1 MTKQLKTDFK
11 IFQDGIPTTVSYTE
25 IVDYYQKNGQST
37 NDIDPS
43 QYPMVVEFTFGD
55 IFIQSTHA
63 LKGKNEVFRYVYLGQ
78 INYDEAGNVLPSSL
92 ERGAV
97 IFSELSKNASNGY
110 SVLSSNPVAFASTS
124 SFLSVDRAIQNLFD
138 SDNIDH
144 EFEIRD
150 NKLNVISGNGQ
161 EGIMSNGF
169 GSFYPENW
177 DIKAMSLDNSTELSD
192 SIGRLYTA
200 AFGRTAEEEGLNYW
214 VEAAADNLISYEDI
228 AYTFTISDEFIT
240 RFGPNVSNQIFIS
253 NLYKNVLGRSP
264 DEQGLTFWENA
275 FNTNQINQTSMLIE
289 FANSAENI
297 TISGQNG

>member
-11 IFQDGIPTTVSYTE
+11 TFQDGVPITVNYTE
-25 IVDYYQKNGQST
+25 MVDYYQKNGQST
-37 NDIDPS
+37 SDIDPS
-43 QYPMVVEFTFGD
+43 QYPMAIEFIFGD
-55 IFIQSTHA
+55 NFIQSTHA

-78 INYDEAGNVLPSSL
+78 INYDQVGNILPSSL

-97 IFSELSKNASNGY
+97 IFSEPSENTSYGY
-110 SVLSSNPVAFASTS
+110 SVLSKNPIGFANTP
-124 SFLSVDRAIQNLFD
+124 SFLSIDFAIQNLFD

-144 EFEIRD
+144 EFEIR
-150 NKLNVISGNGQ
+150 NNSVNAISGDGW

-177 DIKAMSLDNSTELSD
+177 DVIALSLDNSPELSD

-200 AFGRTAEEEGLNYW
+200 AFGRKAEEEGLNYW

-228 AYTFTISDEFIT
+228 AYTFTISDEFIA

-253 NLYKNVLGRSP
+253 NLYTNVLGRLP
-264 DEQGLTFWENA
+264 DEQGLAFWEDA
-275 FNTNQINQTSMLIE
+275 FNANLINQTSMLIE

-297 TISGQNG
+297 NISGQNG

>member
-11 IFQDGIPTTVSYTE
+11 IFQDGIPITVSYAE

-43 QYPMVVEFTFGD
+43 QYPMVIEFTFGD

-92 ERGAV
+92 ARGAV
-97 IFSELSKNASNGY
+97 IFSELSKNASNGR

-124 SFLSVDRAIQNLFD
+124 SFLSIDAAIQNLFD
-138 SDNIDH
+138 RDNIDH

-200 AFGRTAEEEGLNYW
+200 AFGRIAEEEGLNYW

-240 RFGPNVSNQIFIS
+240 RFGPNVSNQIFIR

-264 DEQGLTFWENA
+264 DEQGLTFWEDA
-275 FNTNQINQTSMLIE
+275 FNTNRINQTSMLIE

-297 TISGQNG
+297 NISGQNG